1 MNKLSKM
8 LLTTL
13 VVSGAAIG
21 SAGCSSSSG
30 STSIDSLEVT
40 WNGDT
45 PSITV
50 PSGFTTTTLQVKVL
64 EAGDGTEVKESDS
77 IEANYVGVFTDG
89 TIFDSSYER
98 GAPSTFP
105 LGGVIQGWREGLSG
119 LKTGTKVLLAIPPD
133 LGYGSEDY
141 NTIPGNSVLI
151 FVVEII
157 KIA

>member
-1 MNKLSKM
+1 MKKLSKM

-13 VVSGAAIG
+13 VVSGAAFG
-21 SAGCSSSSG
+21 SAGCASSSP
-30 STSIDSLEVT
+30 TSIDSIEVT

-50 PSGFTTTTLQVKVL
+50 PSGWTTSTLQVKVL
-64 EAGDGTEVKESDS
+64 EEGDGSEVKATDS

-89 TIFDSSYER
+89 TIFDSSYSR
-98 GAPSTFP
+98 GAPATFP

-119 LKTGTKVLLAIPPD
+119 IKTGSKVLLAIPPN

>member
-1 MNKLSKM
+1 M

-13 VVSGAAIG
+13 VVSSAAIG
-21 SAGCSSSSG
+21 SAGCSSSSNPD
-30 STSIDSLEVT
+30 SIDAIEVT
-40 WNGDT
+40 WNDNKPTIG
-45 PSITV
+45 V
-50 PSGFTTTTLQVKVL
+50 PTGFTTTTLQVKVL
-64 EAGDGTEVKESDS
+64 EQGDGTEVKATDS

-89 TIFDSSYER
+89 VIFDSSYER
-98 GAPSTFP
+98 GAPATFP
-105 LGGVIQGWREGLSG
+105 LNGVIQGWREGLSG
-119 LKTGTKVLLAIPPD
+119 LKTGSKVLLAIPPD